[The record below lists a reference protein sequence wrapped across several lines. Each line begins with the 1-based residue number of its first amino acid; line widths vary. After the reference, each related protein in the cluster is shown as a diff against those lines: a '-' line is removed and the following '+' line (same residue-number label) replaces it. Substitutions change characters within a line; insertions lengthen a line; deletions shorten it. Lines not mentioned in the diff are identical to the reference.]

1 MPETVRRRVRTRFP
15 DAVPP
20 RSWSVRTAAVLI
32 GGTPPGWKVLTIRPH
47 RTEKVVGLLQK
58 IKLFI
63 GGDTVPPPDSRKL
76 PASSENELS
85 ASLQALPI
93 GEKGWITSR
102 DAWHLFSQMDEEEAF
117 GEMDDAGKTRLA
129 EFAAYP
135 VHRSEINF
143 MPTEGRVYFTRK

>member
-1 MPETVRRRVRTRFP
+1 M
-15 DAVPP
+15 
-20 RSWSVRTAAVLI
+20 
-32 GGTPPGWKVLTIRPH
+32 
-47 RTEKVVGLLQK
+47 GLLQK
-58 IKLFI
+58 IKLLI

-76 PASSENELS
+76 AASSENELS

-93 GEKGWITSR
+93 GEKGWITLR

-117 GEMDDAGKTRLA
+117 GEMDDPGKTRLA

>member
-1 MPETVRRRVRTRFP
+1 MGLGPLKKISRFIFG
-15 DAVPP
+15 
-20 RSWSVRTAAVLI
+20 AALI
-32 GGTPPGWKVLTIRPH
+32 R
-47 RTEKVVGLLQK
+47 
-58 IKLFI
+58 
-63 GGDTVPPPDSRKL
+63 PDSRKL
-76 PASSENELS
+76 DSSSENELS

-93 GEKGWITSR
+93 GEKGWISLR
-102 DAWHLFSQMDEEEAF
+102 DAWHLFSQMNEEEAF

>member
-1 MPETVRRRVRTRFP
+1 
-15 DAVPP
+15 
-20 RSWSVRTAAVLI
+20 
-32 GGTPPGWKVLTIRPH
+32 
-47 RTEKVVGLLQK
+47 LQK

-63 GGDTVPPPDSRKL
+63 GGDTVSPPDSRKL
-76 PASSENELS
+76 AASSENELS

-93 GEKGWITSR
+93 GEKGWITLR
-102 DAWHLFSQMDEEEAF
+102 DSWHLFSQMDEEEAF